1 VSQSFTPD
9 DLKFLRAMGISEPS
23 PEETPDI
30 PSAPAQIFKG
40 GISLVDVI
48 LEMVRGG
55 LTEYQLRAIENI
67 LDEDREG
74 G

>member
-9 DLKFLRAMGISEPS
+9 DLKFLRAMGISVEPS
-23 PEETPDI
+23 AEESPEP
-30 PSAPAQIFKG
+30 PAPAQIFEG
-40 GISLVDVI
+40 GLSLVDVI

-67 LDEDREG
+67 LDEIGE
-74 G
+74 